1 MQHELRKYLILNNS
15 EKNINILEIGTARG
29 YSSICMADVL
39 EELNTNGKIL
49 SLDILPINKKIFW
62 NCIDDINYG
71 KQTRYELLKTWEYL
85 INKYVIF
92 INGYTRIVLRKLYF
106 PRINFCFIDGSH
118 DYDDVKYE
126 IQYITKRQR
135 KNDVIFFDDYN
146 IKKFPGVVK
155 AINKFL
161 SKKVYSQITRL
172 WSRKKN
178 I

>member
-1 MQHELRKYLILNNS
+1 MYLKS
-15 EKNINILEIGTARG
+15 
-29 YSSICMADVL
+29 
-39 EELNTNGKIL
+39 NTNGKFL

-106 PRINFCFIDGSH
+106 QNKLLFIDGSH

-126 IQYITKRQR
+126 IQYITKDKERMM
-135 KNDVIFFDDYN
+135 
-146 IKKFPGVVK
+146 
-155 AINKFL
+155 
-161 SKKVYSQITRL
+161 
-172 WSRKKN
+172 
-178 I
+178 

>member
-1 MQHELRKYLILNNS
+1 M
-15 EKNINILEIGTARG
+15 
-29 YSSICMADVL
+29 
-39 EELNTNGKIL
+39 
-49 SLDILPINKKIFW
+49 PINKKIFW

-106 PRINFCFIDGSH
+106 PRINFCFIDGSY

-161 SKKVYSQITRL
+161 SKKEYTHKL
-172 WSRKKN
+172 LDYGSRKKIFSSN
-178 I
+178 KKMKKKLDIFWRMHV